1 MRTCSVLRWALVA
14 ALFVVAQGAAGCIY
28 VAGFGPPD
36 IETVVVA
43 PAPSWLETNRVA
55 IIDVKGFLSSED
67 AGSLF
72 RGYCTTVADVRERLD
87 RAAGD
92 WRVKAVV
99 LRVNC
104 PGGEVTASDI
114 MYREVRNFHAATGK
128 PVVASIL
135 SVGAS
140 GGYYVAAASQRIY
153 ACPTSLTGSVGVIME
168 YFNVKGLLTKVG
180 VEPVVVKSGE
190 MKDIGSSVRA
200 MTPEEERVLKGINT
214 TMFERFVAVVKTGRP
229 GISEEN
235 LTTIKDGRVVD
246 AATALKL
253 GMVDKIG
260 YLDDAIEEAKMLAG
274 IKSADVILYR
284 RGRDPYFNVYAEASA
299 ETQGMG
305 WDAALREGLAV
316 LTKRVSPAYLYL
328 WRPGE

>member
-1 MRTCSVLRWALVA
+1 MITGRGTRWLLAMSLLALA
-14 ALFVVAQGAAGCIY
+14 YGAAGCVY
-28 VAGFGPPD
+28 VAGFGAPD
-36 IETVVVA
+36 VETVVVESS
-43 PAPSWLETNRVA
+43 PTWLETNRIA

-114 MYREVRNFHAATGK
+114 MYREVRDFHASTGK

-140 GGYYVAAASQRIY
+140 GGYYVATASQSIY

-168 YFNVKGLLTKVG
+168 YFNVKNLLAKVG

-190 MKDIGSSVRA
+190 MKDIGSMTRA
-200 MTPEEERVLKGINT
+200 MTPEEQRVLQGINT
-214 TMFERFVAVVKTGRP
+214 AMFSRFVDVVRNGRP
-229 GISEEN
+229 RMTEEN

-253 GMVDKIG
+253 GMVDRIG
-260 YLDDAIEEAKMLAG
+260 YLDDAIEEARRLAK
-274 IKSADVILYR
+274 ITTADVILYR
-284 RGRDPYFNVYAEASA
+284 RGKDPYFNIYAETSA
-299 ETQGMG
+299 GVQPQN
-305 WDAALREGLAV
+305 WDATIREGLAV
-316 LTKRVSPAYLYL
+316 LTTRGSPACLYL